1 MYAVGDKL
9 LYGTM
14 GIIEICEI
22 ADQTVGDVTKKYYVL
37 KEYGSIMS
45 SYTYVP
51 CDNEQLTS
59 QMRPLLTRKEAEHLI
74 SIKDKVEPL
83 EWDDDPRRRADHYKS
98 IVASGDREGMIAM
111 IKSIQL
117 MGKKRVDDGKKNY
130 IADENSMKR
139 VYKLLMTELSI
150 ALGIPDDQLPVLI
163 EGV

>member
-1 MYAVGDKL
+1 MYTVGDKL

-37 KEYGSIMS
+37 KEYGSTMS

-51 CDNEQLTS
+51 CDNEQLVS
-59 QMRPLLTRKEAEHLI
+59 QMRPLLTREEAEHLI

-83 EWDDDPRRRADHYKS
+83 EWDDDSRRRADHYKS

-111 IKSIQL
+111 IRSIQL

-139 VYKLLMTELSI
+139 VYKLLMAELSI
-150 ALGIPDDQLPVLI
+150 ALGVTDDQLPVII

>member
-9 LYGTM
+9 LYGTL

-22 ADQTVGDVTKKYYVL
+22 TDQTVGDVTKKYYVL